1 MHTLFRKIEKIGTVV
16 ALALGIGQNGMG
28 TAAGFNCETQRNAS
42 KRSAGAP
49 ALFGSA
55 VAYTLQW
62 AAGLLCHTK
71 YELDFVFIGIKTNAI
86 RYIQFVK
93 PTVCQAYQ

>member
-55 VAYTLQW
+55 VAYTQHSGLQ
-62 AAGLLCHTK
+62 
-71 YELDFVFIGIKTNAI
+71 DFSATLNMSLMCLHWD
-86 RYIQFVK
+86 QN
-93 PTVCQAYQ
+93 